1 MWAHILLSGRKL
13 WIGGSLCEGPEF
25 ESLALGLVVG
35 GGVEVTLAEYDHPDV
50 RVQID
55 LTRLRAGH
63 PVTNNVVVVVLTIVF
78 SCIGMILSSALSGK
92 MLIVTFVKNN
102 KIDD

>member
-63 PVTNNVVVVVLTIVF
+63 PVTNNVVVVVLTTVF
-78 SCIGMILSSALSGK
+78 SCIGMIY
-92 MLIVTFVKNN
+92 
-102 KIDD
+102 